1 MVVEAKSPIIVGR
14 ERELELIDAALAEA
28 AGGRPRLIVV
38 RGEAGIG
45 KSRLVDE
52 AAARARAAG
61 SPLMLGAC
69 LDIGE
74 GGLPYLP
81 VGEALRGL
89 LRTLDPARLDRALGS
104 ARVDLATLVPELAA
118 RPTTAGEKSERN
130 GAGHPPTS
138 IDRVRLFERFIGF
151 LGRLGEEKPVL
162 AVIEDVQWIDRST
175 QDLITFLVRN
185 VTTEPLVAI
194 LTCRTDDLPPG
205 SPVLAWLAELGRAP
219 GAMRVGLDRL
229 DRESVTRQVQAI
241 SGSLVDRDAIGRI
254 WGRSEGNPLFVEEL
268 VALDDR
274 DASSATPVSLIEILL
289 ARVASLDTVARRVL
303 GAVAVAGRPVDER
316 LLAPVLGLEESA
328 VAASVR
334 EAIGRGV
341 LVADLVDGRHRFRHE
356 LLREVVERDL
366 LAGERLVLH
375 ERFATTLAAHPDL
388 ADPSPA
394 GAASELALH
403 WAAAG
408 HPLDAFRAAIA
419 AASASDGV
427 HAFSEAHRYLEQALE
442 LESRLPESDRP
453 AAEER
458 FALRR
463 RTADAADLAGDFD
476 RATALLL
483 EALQLIDGKA
493 DPTTA
498 GLIQSRLGYLR
509 WITGHGADALAAH
522 ELAVELVP
530 AEPPTPERAR
540 VLGGLGGA
548 LMGAGRWADS
558 RIVCEAAIA
567 CAAAAGSPSEESRAR
582 NMLGSDLV
590 ALGEIEAGLHEL
602 REARRIA
609 AESGPP
615 ELLIVGHHNL
625 ALNLAAADV
634 LEEALAEA
642 SAGREAARDAGL
654 ERRFGMDLAALVA
667 DVLFRLGR
675 WDEAEVAIDEALA
688 LDQRAVGTTYLAAVR
703 ARLLAARGAVGAA
716 EEALATID
724 RSSLDPD
731 VAAFVGHARAE
742 AALAAGRPAD
752 SVAAA
757 TEGLAGVAG
766 LDDVVWSAP
775 LVAVG
780 LRAVAEAAEIARAES
795 PRAGRDHAPASDLDA
810 AGAQLADGIAALEAR
825 AVTRSSRAWLAT
837 ARAERLRAAGTTPPT
852 TWIEAAEAW
861 DAVPDPWLA
870 AYARFRAAE
879 SALRAEGVRADA
891 AAPLRAAH
899 EAAGLLRAAPLRDAI
914 EALASRARIPLGSD
928 GLAARVDAGGE
939 ATTRETPAP
948 PPAKAARP
956 HGLSE
961 REIEVL
967 ALVAAGRTNGEIA
980 ERLFITRKT
989 ASVHVTHILDK
1000 LGVSNRVEAAM
1011 VAARL
1016 GLAADRNGDRD
1027 GD

>member
-1 MVVEAKSPIIVGR
+1 MAVEARSPIIVGR
-14 ERELELIDAALAEA
+14 DRELERIDAALTEA

-52 AAARARAAG
+52 ATARARAAG
-61 SPLMLGAC
+61 SPVLLGAC

-81 VGEALRGL
+81 IAEAVRGL
-89 LRTLDPARLDRALGS
+89 ARTLEPARLERALGS
-104 ARVDLATLVPELAA
+104 ARQDLAALVPELASRRA
-118 RPTTAGEKSERN
+118 AVGDQAERN
-130 GAGHPPTS
+130 GGEHQPTTV
-138 IDRVRLFERFIGF
+138 DRARLFERFIGF
-151 LGRLGEEKPVL
+151 LGRLGADRPVM

-175 QDLITFLVRN
+175 QDLVTFLVRN

-194 LTCRTDDLPPG
+194 LTCRTDDLSPG

-219 GAMRVGLDRL
+219 GAMRLNLDRL

-241 SGSLVDRDAIGRI
+241 AGGDHDRDAISRI

-268 VALDDR
+268 VALDDGG
-274 DASSATPVSLIEILL
+274 ASRGTSVSLVEILL
-289 ARVASLDTVARRVL
+289 GRVASLDAVGRRVL

-316 LLAPVLGLEESA
+316 LLAPVLGLEPGT
-328 VAASVR
+328 VAESVR
-334 EAIGRGV
+334 EAIARGV
-341 LVADLVDGRHRFRHE
+341 LVADVVDGRHRFRHE

-366 LAGERLVLH
+366 LAGERLALH
-375 ERFATTLAAHPDL
+375 EQFAETLAQRPDL

-394 GAASELALH
+394 GAEGELALH

-408 HPLDAFRAAIA
+408 HAADAHRAALA
-419 AASASDGV
+419 AATASEGV
-427 HAFSEAHRYLEQALE
+427 HAFTEAHRYLEQALS
-442 LESRLPESDRP
+442 LEPQLPESERP
-453 AAEER
+453 SPQER

-463 RTADAADLAGDFD
+463 RAADAADLAGDFD
-476 RATALLL
+476 RATALLR
-483 EALQLIDGKA
+483 EALALIDTKA

-498 GLIQSRLGYLR
+498 GMIHSRLGYLA
-509 WITGHGADALAAH
+509 WITGHGEAALAAH

-530 AEPPTPERAR
+530 AETATPERAR

-548 LMGAGRWADS
+548 LMGVGRWADS
-558 RIVCEAAIA
+558 RRVCEAAIA

-590 ALGEIEAGLHEL
+590 ALGEVEAGLREL
-602 REARRIA
+602 REARRLA

-625 ALNLAAADV
+625 GLNLAAADE

-642 SAGREAARDAGL
+642 SAGRLAAREAGL

-675 WDEAEVAIDEALA
+675 WDEAGVAIDEGLA

-703 ARLLAARGAVGAA
+703 ARLLAGRGAHREA

-724 RSSLDPD
+724 RSALDPD
-731 VAAFVGHARAE
+731 VAAFVGVARAE
-742 AALAAGRPAD
+742 TALSVGRPAEALAAAI
-752 SVAAA
+752 
-757 TEGLAGVAG
+757 EGLAGVAG

-775 LVAVG
+775 LVAIG
-780 LRAVAEAAEIARAES
+780 LRAVAEAAEMSRAETS
-795 PRAGRDHAPASDLDA
+795 RARDHEATGEADRA
-810 AGAQLADGIAALEAR
+810 VAQLADRIPELEAR
-825 AVTRSSRAWLAT
+825 AVTRGSRAWLVT
-837 ARAERLRAAGTTPPT
+837 ARAEQLRAAGMARPA
-852 TWIEAAEAW
+852 TWTEAAEAW
-861 DAVPDPWLA
+861 NAVPDPWLA
-870 AYARFRAAE
+870 AYALFRTAE

-891 AAPLRAAH
+891 ATPLRAAH
-899 EAAGLLRAAPLRDAI
+899 ATAAMLGATPLRDEI
-914 EALASRARIPLGSD
+914 EALASRARIDLSRAD
-928 GLAARVDAGGE
+928 G
-939 ATTRETPAP
+939 TPATDQSPRP
-948 PPAKAARP
+948 PETKAARP

-967 ALVAAGRTNGEIA
+967 SLVAAGRTNGEIA

-989 ASVHVTHILDK
+989 ASVHVTHILAK

-1016 GLAADRNGDRD
+1016 GLVADRD
-1027 GD
+1027 

>member
-1 MVVEAKSPIIVGR
+1 MAVEARSPIIVGR
-14 ERELELIDAALAEA
+14 DRELERIDAALTEA
-28 AGGRPRLIVV
+28 AAGRPRLIVV

-61 SPLMLGAC
+61 SPLLLGAC

-81 VGEALRGL
+81 VAEALRGL
-89 LRTLDPARLDRALGS
+89 ARSLDPARLDRALGS
-104 ARVDLATLVPELAA
+104 AREDLSALVPELAA
-118 RPTTAGEKSERN
+118 RPGTAVEKSERN
-130 GAGHPPTS
+130 GAGHQPTT
-138 IDRVRLFERFIGF
+138 IDRARLFERFIGF
-151 LGRLGEEKPVL
+151 LGRLGDERPVL

-185 VTTEPLVAI
+185 VTKEPLVAI
-194 LTCRTDDLPPG
+194 LTCRTDDLAPG

-219 GAMRVGLDRL
+219 GAMRLGLDRL
-229 DRESVTRQVQAI
+229 DRDAVTRQVQAI
-241 SGSLVDRDAIGRI
+241 AGSLVDRDAIGRI

-268 VALDDR
+268 VALNDGDVSR
-274 DASSATPVSLIEILL
+274 VTPVSLIEILL
-289 ARVASLDTVARRVL
+289 GRVASLDPIARRVL
-303 GAVAVAGRPVDER
+303 GAAAVAGRPVDER
-316 LLAPVLGLEESA
+316 LLAPVLGLEAA
-328 VAASVR
+328 VVATSVR
-334 EAIGRGV
+334 EAIARGV
-341 LVADLVDGRHRFRHE
+341 LVADEVDGRHRFRHE

-375 ERFATTLAAHPDL
+375 EGFAVTLAEHPDL

-394 GAASELALH
+394 GAAGELAAH

-408 HPLDAFRAAIA
+408 HRLDAYLAAIA
-419 AASASDGV
+419 AATASDSV
-427 HAFSEAHRYLEQALE
+427 HAFSEAHRYLEEALS
-442 LESRLPESDRP
+442 LEAGLPESQRP
-453 AAEER
+453 SREEH

-463 RTADAADLAGDFD
+463 RAADAADLAGEFD
-476 RATALLL
+476 RAAALLR
-483 EALQLIDGKA
+483 EALELVDTKA

-498 GLIQSRLGYLR
+498 GLIHSRLGYLN
-509 WITGHGADALAAH
+509 WVTGHGGAALAAH
-522 ELAVELVP
+522 ERAVELVP

-558 RIVCEAAIA
+558 RRVCEAAIT
-567 CAAAAGSPSEESRAR
+567 CAAAAGAPSEESRAR

-590 ALGEIEAGLHEL
+590 ALGEIEAGLGQL

-615 ELLIVGHHNL
+615 ELLIVGYHNL
-625 ALNLAAADV
+625 ALNLAAADE
-634 LEEALAEA
+634 LDEALAEA
-642 SAGREAARDAGL
+642 SAGRVAARDAGL
-654 ERRFGMDLAALVA
+654 ERRFGMDLAALAA

-675 WDEAEVAIDEALA
+675 WDEAHGAVEDGLA

-703 ARLLAARGAVGAA
+703 ARLLAARGDVGAA
-716 EEALATID
+716 DEALATID
-724 RSSLDPD
+724 RSALDPD
-731 VAAFVGHARAE
+731 VAAFVGQARGETALTAGRLAE
-742 AALAAGRPAD
+742 ALAAAN
-752 SVAAA
+752 
-757 TEGLAGVAG
+757 EGLAGVAG
-766 LDDVVWSAP
+766 LEDVVWSAP
-775 LVAVG
+775 LVAIG
-780 LRAVAEAAEIARAES
+780 LRAAAEAAEVARAE
-795 PRAGRDHAPASDLDA
+795 RDRGA
-810 AGAQLADGIAALEAR
+810 AMEDSAVVELADRIPDLEAR
-825 AVTRSSRAWLAT
+825 AVTRGSRAWLKMAK
-837 ARAERLRAAGTTPPT
+837 AEKLRAEGTGRPAA
-852 TWIEAAEAW
+852 WIESAEAW
-861 DAVPDPWLA
+861 DGVPDPWLA

-891 AAPLRAAH
+891 ATLLRAAH
-899 EAAGLLRAAPLRDAI
+899 ATAAMLGATPLRDEI
-914 EALASRARIPLGSD
+914 EALAGRARID
-928 GLAARVDAGGE
+928 LAVADA
-939 ATTRETPAP
+939 TPPAGQP
-948 PPAKAARP
+948 SERLAAKAARP

-989 ASVHVTHILDK
+989 ASVHVTHILGK

-1016 GLAADRNGDRD
+1016 GLVADQD
-1027 GD
+1027 

>member
-1 MVVEAKSPIIVGR
+1 MAVEARSPIIVGR
-14 ERELELIDAALAEA
+14 DRELERIDAALAEA
-28 AGGRPRLIVV
+28 AGGRPRLILI

-61 SPLMLGAC
+61 SPLLLGAC

-81 VGEALRGL
+81 VAEALRGL
-89 LRTLDPARLDRALGS
+89 ARTLDPVRLERALGS
-104 ARVDLATLVPELAA
+104 ARDDLTALVPELATRLA
-118 RPTTAGEKSERN
+118 TAGDESERN
-130 GAGHPPTS
+130 GAGHQSTS
-138 IDRVRLFERFIGF
+138 IDRARLFERFIGF
-151 LGRLGEEKPVL
+151 LGRLGEERPVMV
-162 AVIEDVQWIDRST
+162 VIEDVQWIDRST
-175 QDLITFLVRN
+175 QDLLTFLVRN

-194 LTCRTDDLPPG
+194 LTCRTDDLAPG

-219 GAMRVGLDRL
+219 GALRLRLDRL
-229 DRESVTRQVQAI
+229 DRASVTRQVQAI
-241 SGSLVDRDAIGRI
+241 AGSVVDRDAISRI

-268 VALDDR
+268 VALGDGGDP
-274 DASSATPVSLIEILL
+274 AATPVSLIEILL
-289 ARVASLDTVARRVL
+289 GRVASLDAVARRVL
-303 GAVAVAGRPVDER
+303 SAVAVAGRPVDER
-316 LLAPVLGLEESA
+316 LLAPVLALDGAA

-334 EAIGRGV
+334 EAIARGV
-341 LVADLVDGRHRFRHE
+341 LVADPVDGRHRFRHE

-375 ERFATTLAAHPDL
+375 ERFAATLAERPDL

-394 GAASELALH
+394 GAAGELAVH

-408 HPLDAFRAAIA
+408 RPGDAHRAAIA
-419 AASASDGV
+419 AATASDSV
-427 HAFSEAHRYLEQALE
+427 HAFSEAHRYLEQALD
-442 LESRLPESDRP
+442 LEGELPESERP
-453 AAEER
+453 ERQER

-463 RTADAADLAGDFD
+463 RAADAADLAGEFD
-476 RATALLL
+476 RAASLLGD
-483 EALQLIDGKA
+483 ALQLVDVKA

-498 GLIQSRLGYLR
+498 GLIHSRLGYLR
-509 WITGHGADALAAH
+509 WITGDSESSLAAH
-522 ELAVELVP
+522 ELAVKLVP
-530 AEPPTPERAR
+530 VEPATAERAR

-558 RIVCEAAIA
+558 RTVCEAAIA

-590 ALGEIEAGLHEL
+590 ALGEIEAGLREL

-625 ALNLAAADV
+625 ALNLAAADE
-634 LEEALAEA
+634 LEEALTEA
-642 SAGREAARDAGL
+642 SAGRVAARDAGL

-675 WDEAEVAIDEALA
+675 WDEADTAIAEGLA

-703 ARLLAARGAVGAA
+703 ARLLAARGAPGAA
-716 EEALATID
+716 EDALATID
-724 RSSLDPD
+724 RSTLDPD
-731 VAAFVGHARAE
+731 VAAFVGVARAE
-742 AALAAGRPAD
+742 AALTAGRPAD
-752 SVAAA
+752 ALAAA
-757 TEGLAGVAG
+757 TEGLAKVAG

-780 LRAVAEAAEIARAES
+780 LRAVAEAAETARAQTS
-795 PRAGRDHAPASDLDA
+795 RAGRNHGA
-810 AGAQLADGIAALEAR
+810 AGELGRAAAQLADRIPDLEAR
-825 AVTRSSRAWLAT
+825 AVTRGSRAWLAM
-837 ARAERLRAAGTTPPT
+837 AQAEELRAAGTARPAA
-852 TWIEAAEAW
+852 WIEAAEAW
-861 DAVPDPWLA
+861 DEVPDPWLA

-891 AAPLRAAH
+891 ATLLRAAH
-899 EAAGLLRAAPLRDAI
+899 ATAAMLGATPLREEI
-914 EALASRARIPLGSD
+914 EALASRARIDLASGGVRAAD
-928 GLAARVDAGGE
+928 GVDDGIPATGRSAG
-939 ATTRETPAP
+939 RPA
-948 PPAKAARP
+948 AKAARP

-1016 GLAADRNGDRD
+1016 GLAADRD
-1027 GD
+1027 

>member
-1 MVVEAKSPIIVGR
+1 MAVEARSPIIVGR
-14 ERELELIDAALAEA
+14 DRELERIDTALTEA
-28 AGGRPRLIVV
+28 AAGRPRLIVV

-45 KSRLVDE
+45 KTRLVYE
-52 AAARARAAG
+52 AAARARASG

-81 VGEALRGL
+81 VAEALRGL
-89 LRTLDPARLDRALGS
+89 ARTIDPARLDRALGS
-104 ARVDLATLVPELAA
+104 AREDLSALVPELAVK
-118 RPTTAGEKSERN
+118 PTAGDKPERN
-130 GAGHPPTS
+130 GARHEPTT
-138 IDRVRLFERFIGF
+138 IDRARLFERFIGF
-151 LGRLGEEKPVL
+151 LGRLGQERPVM

-185 VTTEPLVAI
+185 VTNEPLVAI
-194 LTCRTDDLPPG
+194 LTCRTDDLPSG

-219 GAMRVGLDRL
+219 GALRLGLDRL

-241 SGSLVDRDAIGRI
+241 AGSAVDRDAIGRI

-268 VALDDR
+268 VALDDG
-274 DASSATPVSLIEILL
+274 DAARSTPVSLIEILL
-289 ARVASLDTVARRVL
+289 GRVASLDPVARRVL

-316 LLAPVLGLEESA
+316 LLAPVLGLDADA
-328 VAASVR
+328 VATSVR
-334 EAIGRGV
+334 EAIARGV
-341 LVADLVDGRHRFRHE
+341 LVADEVDGRHRFRHE

-366 LAGERLVLH
+366 LAGQRLILH
-375 ERFATTLAAHPDL
+375 ERFGTTLAERPDL

-394 GAASELALH
+394 GAAGELATH

-408 HPLDAFRAAIA
+408 HRADAYRAALA
-419 AASASDGV
+419 AATASEAV
-427 HAFSEAHRYLEQALE
+427 HAFSEAHRYLEQALG
-442 LESRLPESDRP
+442 LERELPESELP
-453 AAEER
+453 SPQER
-458 FALRR
+458 FAQRR

-476 RATALLL
+476 RAAALLG
-483 EALQLIDGKA
+483 EALQLVDTEA

-498 GLIQSRLGYLR
+498 GLIHSRLGYLA
-509 WITGHGADALAAH
+509 WITGHGEAALAAH
-522 ELAVELVP
+522 KLAVELVP
-530 AEPPTPERAR
+530 PVPATPERAR
-540 VLGGLGGA
+540 VLAGLGGA

-558 RIVCEAAIA
+558 RTVCEAAIA

-590 ALGEIEAGLHEL
+590 ALGEIDAGLREL
-602 REARRIA
+602 RDARRLA

-625 ALNLAAADV
+625 ALNLAAADE
-634 LEEALAEA
+634 LDEALAEA
-642 SAGREAARDAGL
+642 SAGRVAARDAGL

-675 WDEAEVAIDEALA
+675 WGEAGATIDEGLA

-703 ARLLAARGAVGAA
+703 ARLLAARGEVGAA

-724 RSSLDPD
+724 RSALDPD
-731 VAAFVGHARAE
+731 VAAFVGLARAE
-742 AALAAGRPAD
+742 AALVAGRPAD
-752 SVAAA
+752 AVAAA

-775 LVAVG
+775 LVGMG
-780 LRAVAEAAEIARAES
+780 LRAAAESAEVA
-795 PRAGRDHAPASDLDA
+795 RAGRDHAAPSETDPAVSDLAIRIPD
-810 AGAQLADGIAALEAR
+810 LEAR

-837 ARAERLRAAGTTPPT
+837 ARAEELRAGGTARPA
-852 TWIEAAEAW
+852 TWIEAADAW
-861 DAVPDPWLA
+861 EAVPDPWLA

-891 AAPLRAAH
+891 ATLLRAAH
-899 EAAGLLRAAPLRDAI
+899 AAAAMLGAAPLRDEI
-914 EALASRARIPLGSD
+914 ETLASRARIDL
-928 GLAARVDAGGE
+928 RVDG
-939 ATTRETPAP
+939 TPATGESAA
-948 PPAKAARP
+948 PPAVRAARP

-961 REIEVL
+961 REVEVL

-989 ASVHVTHILDK
+989 ASVHVTHILTK

-1016 GLAADRNGDRD
+1016 GLVADED
-1027 GD
+1027 